1 MTQPRPTRRFR
12 LGRPSGDRLTRDGPP
27 RAAPSERL
35 CRSPSASAGRSLTN
49 AGLLRSLLSGRSYAI
64 PSDLERESVRR
75 LRILCTTLL
84 FVGLFIAALGFGLG
98 IPAQRIKAPLDAGVL
113 TLVLFSTVAFI
124 IALRSVRLAPRSL
137 LRLGGGYQLFLAY
150 SVAFLANG
158 VSWPGAL
165 RAGWPPTAVIAFL
178 FAILVPMAPMKALF
192 QSSLTVAMDPL
203 AKLTLLAMGYSELS
217 RTAWIVGVLP
227 GLGAIV
233 LAVVAS
239 QVIYGLGVSLG
250 EAREMG
256 SYVLT
261 RRLGQGGMGE
271 VWEAQHRLLVR
282 RAAIKFIRRPETV
295 GAHAGADVEKKRQT
309 QFEHEAHATAT
320 LRSPHSIS
328 VYDYGIARDGT
339 FFYVMELLNGVD
351 LETLVHRHGP
361 QPPSRVVNILLQ
373 VCLSLEDAHE
383 RGLIHRDVKP
393 GNIFLARLGPH
404 VDFVKVLDF
413 GLAAWADEA
422 RADVERQQG
431 RQGMV
436 GTPAFV
442 APEQAMGLE
451 VDGRADLYSLGCVGY
466 WLLTGRLVFEA
477 PTAVEVVA
485 RHLLKEPPPMES
497 PSVPL
502 SLQAVVLRCL
512 AKAPDQR
519 FASARAMRTALL
531 ELDVP
536 PWTDDDAQAWW
547 SEQTKTRRA
556 HTSGEAVLTDRRQAL
571 DFASECSLSNRSEP

>member
-12 LGRPSGDRLTRDGPP
+12 LGRPSGDCLTRDGPP
-27 RAAPSERL
+27 RAAPSEHL
-35 CRSPSASAGRSLTN
+35 SRSPTASAGRSLTN

-84 FVGLFIAALGFGLG
+84 FVGLVIAALGFGLG

-113 TLVLFSTVAFI
+113 ALVLSTTVAFI
-124 IALRSVRLAPRSL
+124 IALRSARLAPRSL
-137 LRLGGGYQLFLAY
+137 LRLGGAYQLFLAY

-178 FAILVPMAPMKALF
+178 FAILMPMAPLKALF
-192 QSSLTVAMDPL
+192 LSSLTVAMDPL

-217 RTAWIVGVLP
+217 RMAWIVGVLP
-227 GLGAIV
+227 GLGAVV

-256 SYVLT
+256 SYVLI

-282 RAAIKFIRRPETV
+282 RAAIKFIRRPAAMAL
-295 GAHAGADVEKKRQT
+295 GARMGADVATKRQAL
-309 QFEHEAHATAT
+309 FEHEAHSTAT
-320 LRSPHSIS
+320 LRSPHSVS
-328 VYDYGIARDGT
+328 VYDYGVARDGT

-351 LETLVHRHGP
+351 LETLVRRHGP
-361 QPPSRVVNILLQ
+361 QPPSRVVNILRQ

-422 RADVERQQG
+422 RADVDRQQG
-431 RQGMV
+431 QQGIV

-485 RHLLKEPPPMES
+485 RHLLTEPPPMEN

-502 SLQAVVLRCL
+502 SLQAVILRCL

-519 FASARAMRTALL
+519 FASAHAMRAALL
-531 ELDVP
+531 EVEVP
-536 PWTDDDAQAWW
+536 PWTDDDAQDWW
-547 SEQTKTRRA
+547 SEQTKTRGA
-556 HTSGEAVLTDRRQAL
+556 HTSHEGALTDH
-571 DFASECSLSNRSEP
+571 

>member
-1 MTQPRPTRRFR
+1 
-12 LGRPSGDRLTRDGPP
+12 
-27 RAAPSERL
+27 
-35 CRSPSASAGRSLTN
+35 
-49 AGLLRSLLSGRSYAI
+49 
-64 PSDLERESVRR
+64 
-75 LRILCTTLL
+75 
-84 FVGLFIAALGFGLG
+84 
-98 IPAQRIKAPLDAGVL
+98 
-113 TLVLFSTVAFI
+113 
-124 IALRSVRLAPRSL
+124 
-137 LRLGGGYQLFLAY
+137 
-150 SVAFLANG
+150 
-158 VSWPGAL
+158 
-165 RAGWPPTAVIAFL
+165 
-178 FAILVPMAPMKALF
+178 
-192 QSSLTVAMDPL
+192 
-203 AKLTLLAMGYSELS
+203 
-217 RTAWIVGVLP
+217 
-227 GLGAIV
+227 
-233 LAVVAS
+233 
-239 QVIYGLGVSLG
+239 
-250 EAREMG
+250 
-256 SYVLT
+256 
-261 RRLGQGGMGE
+261 MGE